1 MELGGQ
7 TRLQQILTEL
17 EGAYQKSPV
26 PPATPNSGKSH
37 LQGTGEVSKEITP
50 TAAPAPDPHMARILA
65 ELEAAYPS
73 NYQLL
78 KPGAFTPPEEEK
90 SGLSAFLK
98 SAGKGAV
105 QDINTIASG
114 ISQGFAFIPDLAI
127 KLTERMVTK
136 WWHEEY
142 DRIRQTRPPGYKT
155 MTPQQEAQAKFK
167 MFEELGPLDAYV
179 KKWVS
184 DKSLTVKLRNLLLK
198 NAQGLAAAGIPV
210 TENKLSE
217 VLRQTLSGVGEAAA
231 VIPVY
236 AAAGP
241 YGMATIGAIKG
252 VAEKGTPEGAIL
264 GGIEGAMLQTMIH
277 AIGLL
282 PSKVQLPTWFGMGAA
297 ITSGDVQDRVVGGLT
312 WTALGITGR
321 KGEVTVKEFIERYPR
336 WQKRVDDN
344 AALKVL
350 KTLAPDVSPE
360 IIESYG
366 GPKAMLDKFVALKD
380 RFASVME
387 VFKKSG
393 KDPAAL
399 EAMLNSPDMIPLFRD
414 LMGVADV
421 KPVGLPPAR
430 PETVAASSP
439 ARFQV
444 TREGEVV
451 GTKFPEDQLLR
462 IQYREQELGRRMTP
476 EELAAFFEAQKP
488 PAEAP
493 KEKVTPKEPEKP
505 AARAKSDMEI
515 QMMTAEEA
523 ARADVDEFKRWAN
536 PRFRITYDPTNESD
550 MAAYKDLVKALG
562 FRGDATVLADVSGRL
577 KVPEKPPEGSTPQ
590 AAPAAPAPST
600 PPPSTPP
607 PPAPAPPTTAKP
619 SAGAKPLKS
628 KSVLGTSKRDQ
639 VRRPPTDTPLLTWIR
654 RQGGIALDASGEKL
668 KKGELGNLYDSKKW
682 RRLFRKKGGVN
693 IFTLQ
698 EMAKEDGR
706 IKTDNE
712 NEFWDAI
719 YNEASGK
726 GKHYSDA
733 ERSYFG
739 DEVGAGIERDTESY
753 RAEAA
758 DLELQKWVNGRDPA
772 ADLIPDVEA
781 LVAKDAD
788 PEALRRKRSE
798 NLKRNELLDRME
810 KDGLLTKD
818 EIEEFLDDT
827 FYDGEK
833 ARELARDVMDGKTSE
848 ADAMKTLKER
858 VDDMLATD
866 FDPEKF
872 GDVTERPREAEG
884 EEELGGEGPEPVPVP
899 AAKVVPEAP
908 RLTAEDTN
916 QTLLEKLKSGLTLFH
931 GKGEKKGQTGAG
943 SFGRGVYYTS
953 SDVAAKIYGPVSET
967 SVALKNPLFLSDAEA
982 RRMAEE
988 YGTREGTPEQRHAAA
1003 QAMTTDLITKGHDGL
1018 VRVVRGAN
1026 GEIYEIEVVDYTP
1039 YLAGEKGKPAT
1050 TEKPGAA
1057 EEAPKVG
1064 EEKAP
1069 FSLKQESLT
1078 KPKAPESTQGS
1089 LFTADTAEKTY
1100 PPGFDSRGIG
1110 TWPDQESMKRDLR
1123 PLVTQGWA
1131 AEFGETNDGKVWARL
1146 VERRTAGE
1154 GELKTE
1160 GIKPPEFGKSP
1171 SEDPQLSIDDELS
1184 GSLPLGK
1191 TEPLKSS
1198 EGLEV
1203 KEPGK
1208 EPEAD
1213 EFEEWFKREMDDYD
1227 RAIAT
1232 TPEGKVKAFKLYITD
1247 DTGTDRFY
1255 GNFPEE
1261 ARAEILAYAK
1271 KMGVE
1276 GKVKLGPTFNAK
1288 AEAVDQSKELEVP
1301 KDLVDWLADMGET
1314 LSLKEEG
1321 RKYEREVLGDETS
1334 NDPEKELFCGVGIPK
1349 SARQKIAKA
1358 YEKFDV
1364 EAMFN
1369 RLKAKATG
1377 LSVKLYHTRK
1387 NREFELAEDAIKNLK
1402 AVAKKVNRG
1411 KDLSPAEYQRI
1422 FILAS
1427 KPRAFAALSDAEK
1440 ARFGPTVRAV
1450 RQFFDEYI
1458 PRLRQAGVIED
1469 PWPLSAIRRMRAE
1482 LQDYRERVARGARN
1496 SDALK
1501 EKISER
1507 ERAIKF
1513 LETTGMRYVHIPRYW
1528 LEAFFNARPEQAPK
1542 VLSELF
1548 GQRETLDIEWLANK
1562 LVRDGMIQPTDL
1574 DVRRIMLMYAHSA
1587 GHKVALGQIIK
1598 DAKAEGLILPA
1609 EDAPETWPRLAA
1621 QAFPSLRG
1629 FRMHP
1634 EMLEFMERN
1643 YLRPGWKPPQVGA
1656 VMGVVK
1662 MAQFWNPLNLSQYSL
1677 IQTAWTGAVTSLKM
1691 PKVFSKAL
1699 HDMVK
1704 KTPDYWEANYWG
1716 AFPDPFSPTFRQAAA
1731 RARTIIGEDPILKK
1745 VLTKANPYHWS
1756 LMAAWKMENF
1766 FKMASFNYLR
1776 EKGFSP
1782 KEAAQL
1788 AALTGGD
1795 YATLPPATRKILNTV
1810 LFTPSFTLAMM
1821 KAQGEMVGA
1830 GAKLMAKPKL
1840 LFDKTGDA
1848 KYLRQMAKGAVFLAA
1863 GLALKN
1869 VLMHKLG
1876 YKTDVWGLKWS
1887 KTVEDDEGNER
1898 ELVIHMAAPDNV
1910 ILRYLNDLRIVG
1922 KADNK
1927 AKALWDRV
1935 TWKLHPMWTTSLEI
1949 LSNKRMDGAP
1959 VWNPWDS
1966 VLEGRK
1972 KAVAYTLRR
1981 LIRITELLPEE
1992 GQGNLSKLKAYEA
2005 LREDL
2010 GKFGGLVMSAYSIPY
2025 MRSTADRRLMYEMNN
2040 MLEVFKQANK
2050 ATPPK
2055 NDAEA
2060 EERSEWLQEA
2070 LEKVQKRI
2078 EEIRE

>member
-1 MELGGQ
+1 
-7 TRLQQILTEL
+7 
-17 EGAYQKSPV
+17 
-26 PPATPNSGKSH
+26 
-37 LQGTGEVSKEITP
+37 
-50 TAAPAPDPHMARILA
+50 
-65 ELEAAYPS
+65 
-73 NYQLL
+73 
-78 KPGAFTPPEEEK
+78 
-90 SGLSAFLK
+90 
-98 SAGKGAV
+98 
-105 QDINTIASG
+105 
-114 ISQGFAFIPDLAI
+114 
-127 KLTERMVTK
+127 
-136 WWHEEY
+136 
-142 DRIRQTRPPGYKT
+142 
-155 MTPQQEAQAKFK
+155 
-167 MFEELGPLDAYV
+167 
-179 KKWVS
+179 
-184 DKSLTVKLRNLLLK
+184 
-198 NAQGLAAAGIPV
+198 
-210 TENKLSE
+210 
-217 VLRQTLSGVGEAAA
+217 
-231 VIPVY
+231 
-236 AAAGP
+236 
-241 YGMATIGAIKG
+241 
-252 VAEKGTPEGAIL
+252 
-264 GGIEGAMLQTMIH
+264 
-277 AIGLL
+277 
-282 PSKVQLPTWFGMGAA
+282 
-297 ITSGDVQDRVVGGLT
+297 
-312 WTALGITGR
+312 
-321 KGEVTVKEFIERYPR
+321 
-336 WQKRVDDN
+336 
-344 AALKVL
+344 
-350 KTLAPDVSPE
+350 
-360 IIESYG
+360 
-366 GPKAMLDKFVALKD
+366 
-380 RFASVME
+380 
-387 VFKKSG
+387 
-393 KDPAAL
+393 
-399 EAMLNSPDMIPLFRD
+399 
-414 LMGVADV
+414 
-421 KPVGLPPAR
+421 
-430 PETVAASSP
+430 
-439 ARFQV
+439 
-444 TREGEVV
+444 
-451 GTKFPEDQLLR
+451 
-462 IQYREQELGRRMTP
+462 MTP
-476 EELAAFFEAQKP
+476 EEFAAFFETQRP
-488 PAEAP
+488 PAAPAKPARAEKAEA
-493 KEKVTPKEPEKP
+493 KPKEPEKP
-505 AARAKSDMEI
+505 AAPAKSDMEI
-515 QMMTAEEA
+515 QMMTAEDA
-523 ARADVDEFKRWAN
+523 AKADVEEFKRWAN
-536 PRFRITYDPTNESD
+536 PRFSISYDPTNESD
-550 MAAYKDLVKALG
+550 MAAYKDLAKALG
-562 FRGDATVLADVSGRL
+562 LRGDASVLADVSGRL

-607 PPAPAPPTTAKP
+607 PPAPAPAAAKP
-619 SAGAKPLKS
+619 AEATTPEAAPRPAAKPTGKARANA
-628 KSVLGTSKRDQ
+628 GTGKRDQ
-639 VRRPPTDTPLLTWIR
+639 VKRPPTDTPLLTWIR
-654 RQGGIALDASGEKL
+654 RQGGIAIDESVEKL
-668 KKGELGNLYDSKKW
+668 RKGELLAIQDSKW
-682 RRLFRKKGGVN
+682 RRLFRRKGGVN
-693 IFTLQ
+693 IFKLQ
-698 EMAKEDGR
+698 EMALEDGR
-706 IKTDNE
+706 IKTQNE
-712 NEFWDAI
+712 NEFWEAI
-719 YNEASGK
+719 ENEVAGRSA
-726 GKHYSDA
+726 HYSDA
-733 ERSYFG
+733 ERLYFG
-739 DEVGAGIERDTESY
+739 DDVGKGVERDADSY

-758 DLELQKWVNGRDPA
+758 DLELQKWANGREVNPELA
-772 ADLIPDVEA
+772 PDVAE
-781 LVAKDAD
+781 LVERDAD
-788 PEALRRKRSE
+788 PSTLRRKRSE
-798 NLKRNELLDRME
+798 NLKRNELLDRLE
-810 KDGLLTKD
+810 KEGKLSKD

-833 ARELARDVMDGKTSE
+833 ARELARDVMDGKVSE
-848 ADAMKTLKER
+848 EEALKTLKER
-858 VDDMLATD
+858 VDDMLVTD
-866 FDPEKF
+866 FKPDEFTAPSGEQP
-872 GDVTERPREAEG
+872 GIER
-884 EEELGGEGPEPVPVP
+884 EEELGGEEPEPVPVT
-899 AAKVVPEAP
+899 AAKGGPKAP
-908 RLTAEDTN
+908 RLTPEDTN
-916 QTLLEKLKSGLTLFH
+916 QTLLEKLKTGLTLFH

-967 SVALKNPLFLSDAEA
+967 TVALKNPLFLSDAEA

-988 YGTREGTPEQRHAAA
+988 YGTREGTPEQRLAAA

-1018 VRVVRGAN
+1018 IRVVRDAN
-1026 GEIYEIEVVDYTP
+1026 GEIWEIEVVDFSP
-1039 YLAGEKGKPAT
+1039 YLGGKKAEPA
-1050 TEKPGAA
+1050 AA
-1057 EEAPKVG
+1057 KAEGEAPKVAEEPG
-1064 EEKAP
+1064 E
-1069 FSLKQESLT
+1069 FSLKQESFT
-1078 KPKAPESTQGS
+1078 APKKEAEANQPS
-1089 LFTADTAEKTY
+1089 LFEPNKVEKTY
-1100 PPGFDSRGIG
+1100 PPGFDNRGIG

-1123 PLVTQGWA
+1123 PLVNQGWV
-1131 AEFGETNDGKVWARL
+1131 AEFGETKDGKVWAKL
-1146 VERRTAGE
+1146 VERKAAGE
-1154 GELKTE
+1154 GELKTG
-1160 GIKPPEFGKSP
+1160 GIKPPEFGQVEKS
-1171 SEDPQLSIDDELS
+1171 DAQLALDDELS
-1184 GSLPLGK
+1184 GSLPLDK
-1191 TEPLKSS
+1191 SEPLKSG

-1203 KEPGK
+1203 REPGK

-1213 EFEEWFKREMDDYD
+1213 EFDEWFKREMDEYD
-1227 RAIAT
+1227 KAIAA
-1232 TPEGKVKAFKLYITD
+1232 TPGGQVKAFKLYITD

-1261 ARAEILAYAK
+1261 ARAELLAYAK
-1271 KMGVE
+1271 KKGVE
-1276 GKVKLGPTFNAK
+1276 GRVKLGPVFNAK
-1288 AEAVDQSKELEVP
+1288 ADNVDQSKELEVP
-1301 KDLVDWLADMGET
+1301 KDLMDWVADMGLE
-1314 LSLKEEG
+1314 SEARAEAPKAAKEMF
-1321 RKYEREVLGDETS
+1321 GDEPTG
-1334 NDPEKELFCGVGIPK
+1334 DPEKELFAGLPVPK
-1349 SARQKIAKA
+1349 SVREKAAKFI
-1358 YEKFDV
+1358 EKFDV

-1422 FILAS
+1422 FVLAS

-1440 ARFGPTVRAV
+1440 ARLGPTVRAV

-1501 EKISER
+1501 EKITER

-1548 GQRETLDIEWLANK
+1548 GQRETLDIEWLADK
-1562 LVRDGMIQPTDL
+1562 LVKDGMIQPTDL

-1621 QAFPSLRG
+1621 QAFPSLKG
-1629 FRMHP
+1629 YRMHP

-1699 HDMVK
+1699 HDMTK

-1731 RARTIIGEDPILKK
+1731 RAKTIIGEDPILKK

-1766 FKMASFNYLR
+1766 FKMASYNYLR
-1776 EKGFSP
+1776 EKRFSP

-1935 TWKLHPMWTTSLEI
+1935 TWKLHPMWTTTLEI

-2070 LEKVQKRI
+2070 LEKVRKRI